1 MPIFR
6 CGPLTPS
13 TPFFSRISIL
23 QKQLKIYLVFQVS
36 LRNGC
41 NNLHYYPHYDP
52 KNLSVPTFDNVNL
65 TESITNL
72 IVAWKFNQKRVQ
84 ESILHYKPFK
94 TSTKSNSYL
103 ISTSRRGHG
112 NCVNLFFPNINVTK
126 AIRNLLVLKITEKM
140 TMIIDISTLIPLMR
154 NRNCFLI

>member
-41 NNLHYYPHYDP
+41 NNLHYYPYYDP
-52 KNLSVPTFDNVNL
+52 KNLSIPTFDNVNL

-94 TSTKSNSYL
+94 TTTKSNSYL